1 MTLPKPPNFGNA
13 NWLVGDKN
21 VKVVQKENTVYAD
34 TIAIVM
40 DVERDKLIALY
51 SDKLCLIWDME
62 NKNQINIY

>member
-1 MTLPKPPNFGNA
+1 
-13 NWLVGDKN
+13 